1 MCAHRDS
8 AFGSNPHP
16 LNRKC
21 FLSQLVSDS
30 ELRQDEQNPVELVT
44 GRRGA
49 GARADAELVCDRCLA
64 SGYEV

>member
-30 ELRQDEQNPVELVT
+30 ELRQEGKNPVELVT

-49 GARADAELVCDRCLA
+49 GPRAGAELVLDRW
-64 SGYEV
+64 